1 MFGIECGGIMMVAVL
16 DAHVQVCI
24 LLRGLSHKMEE
35 AYDINTA
42 TDLYNIVKIGL
53 NEVKQ

>member
-1 MFGIECGGIMMVAVL
+1 MYMSAYSLE
-16 DAHVQVCI
+16 VC
-24 LLRGLSHKMEE
+24 HKMEE